1 MKTEIEPP
9 TEDSIQNQD
18 GVDSLIHR
26 PVRKTLFQRLLER
39 RWATLV
45 ISLLINAIIIL
56 IASLLV
62 VHVVQGRK
70 KLSFTAPPPSEAAK
84 EVEHQVQLS
93 KKSKSE
99 GAPNVTK
106 LITSTAANVK
116 IALPPVDI
124 SSESPD
130 VMSSVMS
137 GIGGMGLGAGAGFGG
152 AGGGGGPSGGMTA
165 FGFKNASAGTLVG
178 TFYDLKQNSNGRP
191 LTATDPSFGAT
202 ADRYANADF
211 GDLPWRIITYP
222 LPSSMHLNGIFLG

>member
-70 KLSFTAPPPSEAAK
+70 KLSFTAPP
-84 EVEHQVQLS
+84 
-93 KKSKSE
+93 
-99 GAPNVTK
+99 T
-106 LITSTAANVK
+106 
-116 IALPPVDI
+116 
-124 SSESPD
+124 
-130 VMSSVMS
+130 
-137 GIGGMGLGAGAGFGG
+137 
-152 AGGGGGPSGGMTA
+152 
-165 FGFKNASAGTLVG
+165 
-178 TFYDLKQNSNGRP
+178 
-191 LTATDPSFGAT
+191 
-202 ADRYANADF
+202 
-211 GDLPWRIITYP
+211 
-222 LPSSMHLNGIFLG
+222 